1 MAYKGST
8 GGSMN
13 MGSIKPYHL
22 RKKKK
27 AYASYGAHLAGPIK
41 VTKADG
47 TVEIQDKLTAAEI
60 NQIVH
65 KQKRK
70 YMPNTVFTNPNN
82 SKKRATAKQKAYM
95 TNLGIKFTDDIK
107 RDEASRLIT
116 DFLKNKAT
124 K

>member
-13 MGSIKPYHL
+13 IMSIKPEHL

-27 AYASYGAHLAGPIK
+27 APASYGAHLAGPIK

-47 TVEIQDKLTAAEI
+47 TVEIQEPLTA
-60 NQIVH
+60 NQI
-65 KQKRK
+65 
-70 YMPNTVFTNPNN
+70 
-82 SKKRATAKQKAYM
+82 
-95 TNLGIKFTDDIK
+95 
-107 RDEASRLIT
+107 
-116 DFLKNKAT
+116 NKIVN